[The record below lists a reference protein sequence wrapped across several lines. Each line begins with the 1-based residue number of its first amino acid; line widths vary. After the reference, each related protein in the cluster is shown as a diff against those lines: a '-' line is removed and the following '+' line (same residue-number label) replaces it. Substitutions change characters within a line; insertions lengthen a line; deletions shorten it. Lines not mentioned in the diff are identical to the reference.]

1 MSELRQDPM
10 TGNWAIIAPDR
21 ARRPDQMHVAP
32 TIPTRLPR
40 FEESCPFCP
49 GNEELLPGIVA
60 ETPSDS
66 PPGWSVR
73 VVPNKFPA
81 LTPDA
86 APERS
91 ISARCTTLSGYGVHE
106 VVIESPRHDAILS
119 SMEDEEIS
127 VVVASYNQRVAA
139 LSRLSNIKTVVL
151 FRNHGSASG
160 ASLVHPHAQVIA
172 LPLVT
177 PRLRDILEWANRQG
191 RATGRCPTCAE
202 LKRLIEC
209 GECLVEE
216 TEYFLVFVPF
226 AAERPFEQW
235 LVPKRHHASFADTT
249 GDELDD
255 LAPLLRRALQCLRLV
270 HEDPPYSFVIET
282 GGLPEKQNPYL
293 HWRLRIAPK
302 LVTWAGFEIGAGM
315 AINPS
320 QPEKDAEMLR
330 AARAVKDLR

>member
-1 MSELRQDPM
+1 
-10 TGNWAIIAPDR
+10 
-21 ARRPDQMHVAP
+21 
-32 TIPTRLPR
+32 
-40 FEESCPFCP
+40 
-49 GNEELLPGIVA
+49 
-60 ETPSDS
+60 
-66 PPGWSVR
+66 
-73 VVPNKFPA
+73 
-81 LTPDA
+81 
-86 APERS
+86 
-91 ISARCTTLSGYGVHE
+91 
-106 VVIESPRHDAILS
+106 
-119 SMEDEEIS
+119 